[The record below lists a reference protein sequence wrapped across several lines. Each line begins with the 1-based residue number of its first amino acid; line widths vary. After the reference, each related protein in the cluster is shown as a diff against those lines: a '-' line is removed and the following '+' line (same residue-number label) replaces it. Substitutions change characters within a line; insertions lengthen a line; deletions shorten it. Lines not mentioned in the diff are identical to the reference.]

1 MAIISNRWVKGGG
14 SLPLSYFE
22 DRINRQKF
30 VDQDG
35 QIYEL
40 GRKVFGLYQII
51 KDEKTM
57 YWDISQTDS
66 KFNNNEFK
74 LI

>member
-1 MAIISNRWVKGGG
+1 MAIISNRWAKGGQR
-14 SLPLSYFE
+14 LPFAYIE
-22 DRINRQKF
+22 DRINRPKF

-35 QIYEL
+35 QNYEL

-57 YWDISQTDS
+57 YWDIKKTDQ
-66 KFNNNEFK
+66 KFKNNQLKF
-74 LI
+74 I